1 MDDVDANSISVNS
14 LVDSWDDSTNRDI
27 RGTIVVKKQ
36 TAPENYH
43 IFNIIGQVTSASTYS
58 KIAVSYVLTSGT
70 ISDADAVFVE
80 FARTGDQGTD
90 AGLTMTFESTQTDT
104 DQGAGKIFFNAAVAS
119 ATIIYMDDL
128 EQGGGSINDF
138 VDSWDDSTSTVKGHV
153 IMKKQDDLA
162 VWALYSVSGSVTSA
176 STYSK
181 MTCGYIDGTG
191 SFTDADTV
199 TVQFTRTGDKGT
211 TGSTGAASSGFHYQ
225 FETATADSDQGAGKI
240 WLNNSTVASASI
252 LYIDD
257 DDNDGTDI
265 SAFIATWDDSS
276 ATSDKGFIKIQSRA
290 TATDYAVF
298 KISSSGTDNTAYY
311 EFPVSH
317 LVSAGTLSDTE
328 VVDVFFTRSGDSGGV
343 ANRTVDTM
351 TGDASDTT
359 LALSQSPGSTNNC
372 TCFIDGVGQHPGTDF
387 NISGS
392 TLTFTTAPPTGAVVV
407 AICGG
412 NESIGTPSDGTVTL
426 AKMAANSID
435 SDQYVDGSID
445 AVHLSANSI
454 DSDSYVDGS
463 IDNAHIADD
472 AIDSEH
478 YADGSIDNAHIADD
492 AIDSE
497 HYAAGSIDTAHI
509 ATNQIDETLMKDAFV
524 GDFTDVTV
532 TAADTFLYGD
542 TTDSGNTKKDTVQG
556 ILDLAGGAWNLIT
569 SVSASGN
576 ASLILSGITSTY
588 DTYAILISDMVPASD
603 SVHVYMRLGDSGG
616 IDSGT
621 DYAYHSFHQTS
632 ASASYAANPSAGDN
646 VLILGLDVG
655 NASGEGFSGVYYL
668 GKPADGTTRSM
679 VWGNGVLINDSGVTV
694 NAGLIGSHLSVIT
707 HDRVEVL
714 FQTGNIATGRMSLYG
729 IAHS

>member
-1 MDDVDANSISVNS
+1 MTDNTNWVQCAVTYVDSGGSLFTNDVTVRCQFIRIGDKGDTGATGTGSGLEMTWETTTTDTDQGVGRCWGNSGTISSISVFYMDDVDANSISVNS

-43 IFNIIGQVTSASTYS
+43 IFNVTGQVTSASTYS
-58 KIAVSYVLTSGT
+58 KIAVDYVLTSGT
-70 ISDADAVFVE
+70 ISDGDAVFVE

-104 DQGAGKIFFNAAVAS
+104 DQGAGKVFFNAAVAS

-181 MTCGYIDGTG
+181 MTCAYIDGTG
-191 SFTDADTV
+191 SFVDGNTV
-199 TVQFTRTGDKGT
+199 TVQFSRVGDKGT

-225 FETATADSDQGAGKI
+225 FETNTADSDQGAGRV
-240 WLNNSTVASASI
+240 WLNHSTKSSASI

-290 TATDYAVF
+290 TPTDYAVF
-298 KISSSGTDNTAYY
+298 KISSSGTDNTAYW

-317 LVSAGTLSDTE
+317 LVSAGTFSDTE

-392 TLTFTTAPPTGAVVV
+392 TLTFTTAPPTGAIVV

-426 AKMAANSID
+426 AKMAVNSVD
-435 SDQYVDGSID
+435 SPQYVDGSID
-445 AVHLSANSI
+445 AVHLSANSV
-454 DSDSYVDGS
+454 DSNSYVDGS
-463 IDNAHIADD
+463 IDL
-472 AIDSEH
+472 
-478 YADGSIDNAHIADD
+478 
-492 AIDSE
+492 
-497 HYAAGSIDTAHI
+497 AHI

-524 GDFTDVTV
+524 GDFTDATV
-532 TAADTFLYGD
+532 TASDYFLHGD
-542 TTDSGNTKKDTVQG
+542 ATASGNTKKDTIQG
-556 ILDLAGGAWNLIT
+556 ILDLAGGGSTTQIKEIYKNFDLSTATGTFAVTGVGFEPQFIYVQAAEHETLAYSWGFGTVGGPSKFCSVNWRKADADGIGGVTTEIAYYWPNGSHRHLI
-569 SVSASGN
+569 
-576 ASLILSGITSTY
+576 
-588 DTYAILISDMVPASD
+588 D
-603 SVHVYMRLGDSGG
+603 
-616 IDSGT
+616 IDSMDSDGATFGNLKLGSPTGT
-621 DYAYHSFHQTS
+621 FRMYIFFLRF
-632 ASASYAANPSAGDN
+632 AAD
-646 VLILGLDVG
+646 
-655 NASGEGFSGVYYL
+655 
-668 GKPADGTTRSM
+668 
-679 VWGNGVLINDSGVTV
+679 
-694 NAGLIGSHLSVIT
+694 
-707 HDRVEVL
+707 
-714 FQTGNIATGRMSLYG
+714 
-729 IAHS
+729 